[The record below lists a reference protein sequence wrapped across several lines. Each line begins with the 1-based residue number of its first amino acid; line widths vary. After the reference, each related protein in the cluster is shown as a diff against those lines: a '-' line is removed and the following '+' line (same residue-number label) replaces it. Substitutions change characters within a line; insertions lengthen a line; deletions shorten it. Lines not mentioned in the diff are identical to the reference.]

1 MKSKILT
8 LTKNSF
14 FYAIGSIFVSLASFV
29 TLPIFTRYLTPGEFG
44 VVGMLALLTVVIQ
57 SIFTLGLS
65 AAMGPSYFK
74 KKTLRNK
81 SEVVWSVF
89 FITLISSSSLIVLA
103 WFFPNLPSK
112 LFRIPAEYTD
122 LVTMSITGNSLAVL
136 ATAFTLRVYFESRVL
151 FHLMITFVSVVIGA
165 LVSVYAVVFL
175 SWGVRGIIYG
185 QITVNLILF
194 ISFFSLG
201 VLQTKFRMN
210 IKMMKDLF
218 FLGIPLM
225 PSFAFLFLIMNGSRI
240 MLELHH
246 GLELVGIYSVGF
258 SFGSIIS
265 VVTSGITSAWYPFF
279 MSYLNKKK
287 NITIIFGKIMTL
299 YFYLVGL
306 IAFGFFIFAKP
317 MIEIMT
323 YKSYHEAYPVV
334 GLIALA
340 YFMQVIYSFLLP
352 PLYFNKEIKF
362 VSLIQGLTVIISL
375 FLGYFLVKNYEILGA
390 AFTVLLGNTL
400 MVLIIF
406 IWNYLKYKNYP
417 KVKYE
422 LKKIFKI
429 SILFLILILIHSK
442 INVNVFLE
450 QLLISFSFMLFA
462 SLIVLFSSYNYKI
475 KNIIILK

>member
-1 MKSKILT
+1 MKSEIFT

-14 FYAIGSIFVSLASFV
+14 FYSIGSIFVSLVSFV
-29 TLPIFTRYLTPGEFG
+29 TLPIFTRYLAPEEFG

-57 SIFTLGLS
+57 SIFTFGLS

-74 KKTLRNK
+74 KKTLKNK
-81 SEVVWSVF
+81 SEVVWGVF

-103 WFFPNLPSK
+103 WFLPNLPSK
-112 LFRIPAEYTD
+112 LFRISAEYTD
-122 LVTMSITGNSLAVL
+122 LVTISITGNALAVL
-136 ATAFTLRVYFESRVL
+136 ATAFTLRVYFEYKVL

-165 LVSVYAVVFL
+165 LVSVYTVVFL
-175 SWGVRGIIYG
+175 SWGIRGIIYG

-201 VLQTKFRMN
+201 VLQTKFKMN

-218 FLGIPLM
+218 FLGIPLI

-246 GLELVGIYSVGF
+246 GLESVGIFSVGF
-258 SFGSIIS
+258 SFGSIII
-265 VVTSGITSAWYPFF
+265 VVTAGITSAWYPFF
-279 MSYLNKKK
+279 MGYLNKQKK
-287 NITIIFGKIMTL
+287 ITIIFGKIMTL
-299 YFYLVGL
+299 YFYFVGL

-340 YFMQVIYSFLLP
+340 YFVQAIYNFLLP
-352 PLYFNKEIKF
+352 PLYFNNEIKF
-362 VSLIQGLTVIISL
+362 ISLIQGLTVIISL
-375 FLGYFLVKNYEILGA
+375 PLGYYLVINYEIIGA
-390 AFTVLLGNTL
+390 AFSVLLGNTL

-406 IWNYLKYKNYP
+406 IWNHLKYKNYP

-422 LKKIFKI
+422 IKKIFKI
-429 SILFLILILIHSK
+429 SILFLILIFIHSR
-442 INVNVFLE
+442 INVNIFLH
-450 QLLISFSFMLFA
+450 QFLISLFFMLVA

-475 KNIIILK
+475 KNIIISK